1 MRILTF
7 AILALALLL
16 SACNIPQAPEATPF
30 PTQDPTA
37 VAVAAEATVTA
48 MFRQP
53 AGTAV
58 PQPTFTPH
66 LVTST
71 PPPPSADFWVT
82 FLQDRKLAVIN
93 GAGSRLSLLTNTPA
107 RDYLPT
113 WSPDG
118 STLAFLRFDGASL
131 QDGILSLLPLG
142 ADFPRSLDPASRY
155 NDIRWLPDS
164 KRILATRG
172 FSGALEIVLLDAAS
186 GAAQPI
192 AKKVI
197 ERPALSPDG
206 TMIAYLVDTGLPCD
220 GMGCLGS
227 SDVYLYVIPT
237 GETYQL
243 TNNPEP
249 RVNLAW
255 SPDSGQIAY
264 FHGDT
269 GFEEVNIIDPQG
281 TVLAE
286 RQPAPWWTNPWVRS
300 PDGSRIAYYDSDA
313 GGETSIYIVTGSSQ
327 PALLI
332 RLDQTG
338 EEIHT
343 IDTLRWRPDGSGL
356 VFNSWV
362 KVYTINLDGS
372 GLRSLPIELENVL
385 FDVRPST
392 SAYAPPPQ
400 PTPPASWPLC
410 PGGLDS
416 RLDIGR
422 RAKVSDSPPVP
433 NNVRD
438 SPMKTARLLGQIQP
452 GEEVEILDGP
462 ICDQGLTWWLVRSSK
477 SSLQGYTLEGDQ
489 KTYWL
494 VPVQ

>member
-1 MRILTF
+1 MKVLTF
-7 AILALALLL
+7 ALLALSLLL
-16 SACNIPQAPEATPF
+16 SACNISQASDVPPVS
-30 PTQDPTA
+30 TQDRTA
-37 VAVAAEATVTA
+37 VVVAAEATVTA

-53 AGTAV
+53 VGTAV
-58 PQPTFTPH
+58 PQPTPTPH

-71 PPPPSADFWVT
+71 PPTPSYDFWVT
-82 FLQDRKLAVIN
+82 FLMNRKLAVLN
-93 GAGSRLSLLTNTPA
+93 GSSSHLSLLTNTPA

-118 STLAFLRFDGASL
+118 NTLAFLRYDGASL
-131 QDGILSLLPLG
+131 QDGQLNILPLG

-155 NDIRWLPDS
+155 NYIQWLPDS
-164 KRILATRG
+164 RRIIATRG
-172 FSGALEIVLLDAAS
+172 FSGAFEIVLLDVS
-186 GAAQPI
+186 IGAIQPI

-197 ERPALSPDG
+197 EQPILSPDG

-227 SDVYLYVIPT
+227 SDVFLYALLT
-237 GETYQL
+237 GETRQL
-243 TNNPEP
+243 TDNPEP
-249 RVNLAW
+249 RINLSWA
-255 SPDSGQIAY
+255 PDNGQIA
-264 FHGDT
+264 FHHAEFT
-269 GFEEVNIIDPQG
+269 SNEVTILDPSG
-281 TVLAE
+281 NVLAE
-286 RQPAPWWTNPWVRS
+286 RQPAPWWTNPWLRS
-300 PDGSRIAYYDSDA
+300 PDGSRIAYFASDSN
-313 GGETSIYIVTGSSQ
+313 GEASIYIVTNSSQ

-332 RLDQTG
+332 GLDQTG
-338 EEIHT
+338 DENHT

-356 VFNSWV
+356 IFNSWI
-362 KVYTINLDGS
+362 KVYTINLDGT

-392 SAYAPPPQ
+392 SDYTPPLQ
-400 PTPPASWPLC
+400 PTPPASWPMC
-410 PGGLDS
+410 PGGLDT

-422 RAKVSDSPPVP
+422 RARVSNDPPTP

-438 SPMKTARLLGQIQP
+438 SPNKNGRLVGQIQP

-462 ICDQGLTWWLVRSSK
+462 ICDQGLTWWQVRSSK
-477 SSLQGYTLEGDQ
+477 SGLQGYTLEGDQ